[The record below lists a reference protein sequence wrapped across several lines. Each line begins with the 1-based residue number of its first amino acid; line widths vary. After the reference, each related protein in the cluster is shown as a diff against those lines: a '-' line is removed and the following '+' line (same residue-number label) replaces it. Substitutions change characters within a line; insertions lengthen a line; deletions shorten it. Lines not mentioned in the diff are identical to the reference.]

1 MKQMITF
8 KNVNK
13 YYKDFHALKN
23 INLSVDEGE
32 VLCIIGP
39 SGSGKSTLIRCIN
52 SLEDYD
58 ESGEITVNNSLVRDG
73 KRAKDIRKEVG
84 MVFQNFNL
92 YPHLTILNNVTL
104 APIRVTGLSQAEANK
119 IANNFLTKVG
129 VGDQVKKFPYQLSG
143 GQQQR
148 VAIARTLAMQPKILL
163 FDEPTSSL
171 DPEMVS
177 EVLDVIKNLARTGVT
192 MIIATHEMNFA
203 RSVADKIIFMDNGSI
218 IEEGAPVQIFDNSQ
232 EERTQSFLNSVLV
245 KLKFQ

>member
-1 MKQMITF
+1 MQQMITF

-23 INLSVDEGE
+23 INLSVNEGE
-32 VLCIIGP
+32 ILCIIGP

-58 ESGEITVNNSLVRDG
+58 ESGEITVNNSIVRGG
-73 KRAKDIRKEVG
+73 KRVKDIRKEVG
-84 MVFQNFNL
+84 MVFQSFNL
-92 YPHLTILNNVTL
+92 YPHLTILDNVML
-104 APIRVTGLSQAEANK
+104 APMRVIGLSQAEAKK
-119 IANNFLTKVG
+119 IANNFLTKVD
-129 VGDQVKKFPYQLSG
+129 VGDQINKFPYQLSG

-148 VAIARTLAMQPKILL
+148 VAIARALAMEPKILL

-177 EVLDVIKNLARTGVT
+177 EVLDVMKNLAKTGVT
-192 MIIATHEMNFA
+192 MIIATHEMRFA

-218 IEEGAPVQIFDNSQ
+218 IEEGDPVQIFDNSQ
-232 EERTQSFLNSVLV
+232 EERTQSFLNSILV
-245 KLKFQ
+245 K

>member
-218 IEEGAPVQIFDNSQ
+218 IEEGDPVQIFDNSQ
-232 EERTQSFLNSVLV
+232 EERTQSFLNSVL
-245 KLKFQ
+245 LK

>member
-1 MKQMITF
+1 MQQMITF

-13 YYKDFHALKN
+13 YYQDFHALKN

-32 VLCIIGP
+32 ILCIIGP

-84 MVFQNFNL
+84 MVFQSFNL
-92 YPHLTILNNVTL
+92 YPHLTILDNVML
-104 APIRVTGLSQAEANK
+104 APMRVIGLSQAEAKK
-119 IANNFLTKVG
+119 IANNFLTKVD
-129 VGDQVKKFPYQLSG
+129 VRDQIKKFPYQLSG

-148 VAIARTLAMQPKILL
+148 VAIARALAMEPKILL

-177 EVLDVIKNLARTGVT
+177 EVLDVMKNLAKTGVT
-192 MIIATHEMNFA
+192 MIIATHEMRFA

-218 IEEGAPVQIFDNSQ
+218 IEEGDPVQIFDNSQ
-232 EERTQSFLNSVLV
+232 EERTQSFLNSILV
-245 KLKFQ
+245 K

>member
-32 VLCIIGP
+32 ILCIIGP

-58 ESGEITVNNSLVRDG
+58 ESGEISVNNSLVRDG

-92 YPHLTILNNVTL
+92 YPHLTILDNVTL

-177 EVLDVIKNLARTGVT
+177 EVLDVIKDLARTGVT

-218 IEEGAPVQIFDNSQ
+218 IEEGDPIQIFDNSQ

-245 KLKFQ
+245 K

>member
-1 MKQMITF
+1 MQQMITF

-13 YYKDFHALKN
+13 YYQDFHALKN

-32 VLCIIGP
+32 ILCIIGP

-58 ESGEITVNNSLVRDG
+58 ELGEITVNNSIVRGG
-73 KRAKDIRKEVG
+73 KRVKDIRKEVG
-84 MVFQNFNL
+84 MVFQSFNL
-92 YPHLTILNNVTL
+92 YPHLTILDNVML
-104 APIRVTGLSQAEANK
+104 APMRVIGLSQAEAKK
-119 IANNFLTKVG
+119 IANNFLTKVD
-129 VGDQVKKFPYQLSG
+129 VGDQINKFPYQLSG

-148 VAIARTLAMQPKILL
+148 VAIARALAMEPKILL

-177 EVLDVIKNLARTGVT
+177 EVLDVMKNLAKTGVT
-192 MIIATHEMNFA
+192 MIIATHEMRFA

-218 IEEGAPVQIFDNSQ
+218 IEEGDPVQIFDNSQ
-232 EERTQSFLNSVLV
+232 EERTQSFLNSILV
-245 KLKFQ
+245 K

>member
-58 ESGEITVNNSLVRDG
+58 ESGEISVNNSLVRDG

-92 YPHLTILNNVTL
+92 YPHLTILDNVTL

-218 IEEGAPVQIFDNSQ
+218 IEDGDPVQIFDNSQ

-245 KLKFQ
+245 K

>member
-92 YPHLTILNNVTL
+92 YPHLTILDNVTL

-129 VGDQVKKFPYQLSG
+129 VGDQMKKFPYQLSG

-218 IEEGAPVQIFDNSQ
+218 IEEGDPVQIFDNSQ

-245 KLKFQ
+245 K

>member
-1 MKQMITF
+1 MITF

-92 YPHLTILNNVTL
+92 YPHLTILDNVTL

-218 IEEGAPVQIFDNSQ
+218 IEEGGPVQIFDNSR

-245 KLKFQ
+245 K

>member
-218 IEEGAPVQIFDNSQ
+218 IEEGDPIQIFDNSQ

-245 KLKFQ
+245 K

>member
-13 YYKDFHALKN
+13 YYKDFHALKK

-129 VGDQVKKFPYQLSG
+129 VGDQMKKFPYQLSG

-218 IEEGAPVQIFDNSQ
+218 IEEGDPVQIFDNSQ

-245 KLKFQ
+245 K

>member
-32 VLCIIGP
+32 ILCIIGP

-58 ESGEITVNNSLVRDG
+58 ESGEITVNNSIVRGG
-73 KRAKDIRKEVG
+73 KRVKDIRKEVG
-84 MVFQNFNL
+84 MVFQSFNL
-92 YPHLTILNNVTL
+92 YPHLTILDNVML
-104 APIRVTGLSQAEANK
+104 APMRVIGLSQAEAKK
-119 IANNFLTKVG
+119 IANNFLTKVD
-129 VGDQVKKFPYQLSG
+129 VGDQINKFPYQLSG

-148 VAIARTLAMQPKILL
+148 VAIARALAMEPKILL

-177 EVLDVIKNLARTGVT
+177 EVLDVMKDLAKTGVT
-192 MIIATHEMNFA
+192 MIIATHEMRFA

-218 IEEGAPVQIFDNSQ
+218 IEEGDPVQIFDNSQ
-232 EERTQSFLNSVLV
+232 EERTQSFLNSILV
-245 KLKFQ
+245 K

>member
-92 YPHLTILNNVTL
+92 YPHLTILDNVTL

-177 EVLDVIKNLARTGVT
+177 EVLDVIKNLARTVVT

-218 IEEGAPVQIFDNSQ
+218 IEEGGPVQIFDNSR

-245 KLKFQ
+245 K

>member
-92 YPHLTILNNVTL
+92 YPHLTILDNVTL

-177 EVLDVIKNLARTGVT
+177 EVLDVIKDLARTGVT

-218 IEEGAPVQIFDNSQ
+218 IEEGDPIQIFDNSQ

-245 KLKFQ
+245 K

>member
-84 MVFQNFNL
+84 MVFQSFNL
-92 YPHLTILNNVTL
+92 YPHLTILDNVTL

-218 IEEGAPVQIFDNSQ
+218 IEEGDPVQIFDNSQ
-232 EERTQSFLNSVLV
+232 EERTQAFLNSVLV
-245 KLKFQ
+245 K

>member
-58 ESGEITVNNSLVRDG
+58 ESGEITVNKSIVRDG
-73 KRAKDIRKEVG
+73 MRVKDIRKEVG

-92 YPHLTILNNVTL
+92 YPHLTILDNVTL

-203 RSVADKIIFMDNGSI
+203 RSVADKIIFMDNGSV
-218 IEEGAPVQIFDNSQ
+218 IEEGDPVQIFDNSQ

-245 KLKFQ
+245 K

>member
-92 YPHLTILNNVTL
+92 YPHLTILDNVTL

-218 IEEGAPVQIFDNSQ
+218 IEEGDPVQIFDNSQ
-232 EERTQSFLNSVLV
+232 EKRTQSFLNSVLV
-245 KLKFQ
+245 K

>member
-58 ESGEITVNNSLVRDG
+58 ASGEITVNNSIVRDG
-73 KRAKDIRKEVG
+73 KRVKDIRKEVG

-92 YPHLTILNNVTL
+92 YPHLTILDNVTL

-129 VGDQVKKFPYQLSG
+129 VGDQVEKFPYQLSG

-218 IEEGAPVQIFDNSQ
+218 IEEGDPVQIFDNSQ

-245 KLKFQ
+245 K

>member
-92 YPHLTILNNVTL
+92 YPHLTILDNVTL

-203 RSVADKIIFMDNGSI
+203 RSVADKIIFMDNGRI
-218 IEEGAPVQIFDNSQ
+218 IEEGGPVQIFDNSR

-245 KLKFQ
+245 K

>member
-1 MKQMITF
+1 MQQMITF

-84 MVFQNFNL
+84 MVFQSFNL
-92 YPHLTILNNVTL
+92 YPHLTILDNVML
-104 APIRVTGLSQAEANK
+104 APMRVIGLSQAEAKK
-119 IANNFLTKVG
+119 IANNFLTKVD
-129 VGDQVKKFPYQLSG
+129 VGDQINKFPYQLSG

-203 RSVADKIIFMDNGSI
+203 RSVADKIIFMDNGCI
-218 IEEGAPVQIFDNSQ
+218 IEEGDPVQIFDNSQ
-232 EERTQSFLNSVLV
+232 EERTQSFLNSILV
-245 KLKFQ
+245 K

>member
-92 YPHLTILNNVTL
+92 YPHLTILDNVTL
-104 APIRVTGLSQAEANK
+104 APIRVTGLSKTEANK

-177 EVLDVIKNLARTGVT
+177 EVLDVIKDLARTGVT

-218 IEEGAPVQIFDNSQ
+218 IEEGDPIQIFDNSQ

-245 KLKFQ
+245 K

>member
-32 VLCIIGP
+32 ILCIIGP

-92 YPHLTILNNVTL
+92 YPHLTILDNVTL

-218 IEEGAPVQIFDNSQ
+218 IEEGGPVQIFDNSR

-245 KLKFQ
+245 K

>member
-92 YPHLTILNNVTL
+92 YPHLTILDNVTL

-177 EVLDVIKNLARTGVT
+177 EVLDVIKDLARTGVT

-218 IEEGAPVQIFDNSQ
+218 IEEGGPVQIFDNSR

-245 KLKFQ
+245 K

>member
-92 YPHLTILNNVTL
+92 YPHLTILDNVTL

-163 FDEPTSSL
+163 FDEPTSSI
-171 DPEMVS
+171 DPGKVR
-177 EVLDVIKNLARTGVT
+177 EVLAVIEELARTGAT
-192 MIIATHEMNFA
+192 MIIAPHEMNFA

-218 IEEGAPVQIFDNSQ
+218 IEEGDPVQIFDNSQ

-245 KLKFQ
+245 K

>member
-1 MKQMITF
+1 
-8 KNVNK
+8 
-13 YYKDFHALKN
+13 
-23 INLSVDEGE
+23 
-32 VLCIIGP
+32 
-39 SGSGKSTLIRCIN
+39 
-52 SLEDYD
+52 
-58 ESGEITVNNSLVRDG
+58 
-73 KRAKDIRKEVG
+73 

-92 YPHLTILNNVTL
+92 YPHLTILDNVTL

-218 IEEGAPVQIFDNSQ
+218 IEEGDPVQIFDNSQ
-232 EERTQSFLNSVLV
+232 EDRTQSFLNSVLV
-245 KLKFQ
+245 K

>member
-58 ESGEITVNNSLVRDG
+58 KSGEITVNNSLVRDG

-92 YPHLTILNNVTL
+92 YPHLTILDNVTL

-218 IEEGAPVQIFDNSQ
+218 IEEGDPVQIFDNSQ

-245 KLKFQ
+245 K

>member
-1 MKQMITF
+1 MITF

-32 VLCIIGP
+32 ILCIIGP

-58 ESGEITVNNSLVRDG
+58 ESGEITVNNSIVRGG
-73 KRAKDIRKEVG
+73 KRVKDIRKEVG
-84 MVFQNFNL
+84 MVFQSFNL
-92 YPHLTILNNVTL
+92 YPHLTILDNVML
-104 APIRVTGLSQAEANK
+104 APMRVIGLSQAEAKK
-119 IANNFLTKVG
+119 IANNFLTKVD
-129 VGDQVKKFPYQLSG
+129 VGDQINKFPYQLSG

-148 VAIARTLAMQPKILL
+148 VAIARALAMEPKILL

-177 EVLDVIKNLARTGVT
+177 EVLDVMKNLAKTGVT
-192 MIIATHEMNFA
+192 MIIATHEMRFA

-218 IEEGAPVQIFDNSQ
+218 IEEGDPVQIFDNSQ
-232 EERTQSFLNSVLV
+232 EERTQSFLNSILV
-245 KLKFQ
+245 K

>member
-58 ESGEITVNNSLVRDG
+58 ESGEITVNNSLVRDS

-218 IEEGAPVQIFDNSQ
+218 IEEGDPVQIFDNSQ

-245 KLKFQ
+245 K

>member
-1 MKQMITF
+1 MSCSFACEK
-8 KNVNK
+8 
-13 YYKDFHALKN
+13 ALK
-23 INLSVDEGE
+23 E
-32 VLCIIGP
+32 V
-39 SGSGKSTLIRCIN
+39 TH
-52 SLEDYD
+52 
-58 ESGEITVNNSLVRDG
+58 T
-73 KRAKDIRKEVG
+73 
-84 MVFQNFNL
+84 
-92 YPHLTILNNVTL
+92 
-104 APIRVTGLSQAEANK
+104 NK

-218 IEEGAPVQIFDNSQ
+218 IEEGDPVQIFDNSQ

-245 KLKFQ
+245 K

>member
-1 MKQMITF
+1 MITF

-92 YPHLTILNNVTL
+92 YPHLTILDNVTL

-177 EVLDVIKNLARTGVT
+177 EVLDVIKDLARTGVT

-218 IEEGAPVQIFDNSQ
+218 IEEGDPVQIFDNSQ

-245 KLKFQ
+245 K

>member
-58 ESGEITVNNSLVRDG
+58 ESGEITVNNSLVRDS

-92 YPHLTILNNVTL
+92 YPHLTILDNVTL

-218 IEEGAPVQIFDNSQ
+218 IEEGDPVQIFDNSQ

-245 KLKFQ
+245 K

>member
-58 ESGEITVNNSLVRDG
+58 ESGEITVNKSIVRDG
-73 KRAKDIRKEVG
+73 MRVKDIRKEVG

-92 YPHLTILNNVTL
+92 YPHLTILDNVTL

-203 RSVADKIIFMDNGSI
+203 RSVADKIIFMDNGCI
-218 IEEGAPVQIFDNSQ
+218 IEEGDPVQIFDNSQ

-245 KLKFQ
+245 K